1 MRRREFITL
10 VGGAAAWPLAAR
22 AQQAMPMI
30 GFLHSGTSRQNA
42 NRLAGFR
49 KGLSDAGFVENQ
61 NVAIEH
67 RWADGQ
73 VDRLP
78 ELAADLV
85 RRQVAV
91 IAALSSQPATLVAK
105 AATTTIPIVFTW
117 PGDPLDGGLVA
128 SLNRPGG
135 NATGIGTLTMCSNAC
150 LRISPEGVNQLSPPS
165 PTRAE
170 LSPVPTLRAQR
181 SSIGAGD
188 AVPLDTSVGRPVGAG
203 RAAWYEHP
211 GRTASGERFDPNRLT
226 AAHRTLPFG
235 KRIKVVNLRNGR
247 SVLVRINDRT
257 PPNIKFVIDL
267 SRRNAR
273 EIDLKDVGP
282 VALYEAE

>member
-1 MRRREFITL
+1 M
-10 VGGAAAWPLAAR
+10 
-22 AQQAMPMI
+22 
-30 GFLHSGTSRQNA
+30 
-42 NRLAGFR
+42 
-49 KGLSDAGFVENQ
+49 
-61 NVAIEH
+61 
-67 RWADGQ
+67 
-73 VDRLP
+73 
-78 ELAADLV
+78 
-85 RRQVAV
+85 
-91 IAALSSQPATLVAK
+91 
-105 AATTTIPIVFTW
+105 
-117 PGDPLDGGLVA
+117 
-128 SLNRPGG
+128 
-135 NATGIGTLTMCSNAC
+135 
-150 LRISPEGVNQLSPPS
+150 
-165 PTRAE
+165 
-170 LSPVPTLRAQR
+170 
-181 SSIGAGD
+181 
-188 AVPLDTSVGRPVGAG
+188 GRPVGAG